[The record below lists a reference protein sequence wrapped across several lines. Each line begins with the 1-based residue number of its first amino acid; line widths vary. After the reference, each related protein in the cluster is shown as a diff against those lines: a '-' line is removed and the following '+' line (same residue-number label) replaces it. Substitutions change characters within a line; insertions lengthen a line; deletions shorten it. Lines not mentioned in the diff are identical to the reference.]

1 MKFIVSKV
9 IFFFL
14 IFNISQA
21 NENIRFININ
31 YIINNS
37 DSGKILNNL
46 IEKKNKK
53 FTNELNK
60 IGKSLEEK
68 KNKIISQKNILKK
81 EEFEKLIKEYDVE
94 VKNFNE
100 KRKKKT
106 NELSNFTGK
115 SKKKIIDLL
124 NPLIK
129 NYLQKESIQ
138 ILLQKEKIIFGD
150 EKLDITKEILDSFNN
165 KHKNIKFE

>member
-1 MKFIVSKV
+1 MKFLISKI

-14 IFNISQA
+14 IVNISQA

-31 YIINNS
+31 YIVNNS

-60 IGKSLEEK
+60 IGKSLKEK

-81 EEFEKLIKEYDVE
+81 EEFEKLTKEYDIE

-100 KRKKKT
+100 ERKKKT
-106 NELSNFTGK
+106 NELSNFTAK
-115 SKKKIIDLL
+115 SKKKILDLL
-124 NPLIK
+124 NPLIRSF
-129 NYLQKESIQ
+129 LQKESIQ

-150 EKLDITKEILDSFNN
+150 EKLDITKEILNLFNS
-165 KHKNIKFE
+165 KHKSIEFE

>member
-1 MKFIVSKV
+1 V
-9 IFFFL
+9 
-14 IFNISQA
+14 
-21 NENIRFININ
+21 
-31 YIINNS
+31 
-37 DSGKILNNL
+37 GKILNNL

-60 IGKSLEEK
+60 IGKSLEDK

-81 EEFEKLIKEYDVE
+81 EEFEKLTKEYEVE

-106 NELSNFTGK
+106 NELSIFTAK
-115 SKKKIIDLL
+115 SKKKMLDLL

-129 NYLQKESIQ
+129 DYLQKESIQ

-150 EKLDITKEILDSFNN
+150 EKLDITKEILKKFNS
-165 KHKNIKFE
+165 KHKSIKFE